1 MILSTLLFLLS
12 DAHGFTEAHVL
23 KKVESMKEIRGASI
37 IEQVQR
43 LCSDWWLCY
52 IICCK
57 QLGQKQNLK
66 SDIGV

>member
-23 KKVESMKEIRGASI
+23 KKVESMKEIREASI

-43 LCSDWWLCY
+43 LCSD
-52 IICCK
+52 
-57 QLGQKQNLK
+57 
-66 SDIGV
+66 